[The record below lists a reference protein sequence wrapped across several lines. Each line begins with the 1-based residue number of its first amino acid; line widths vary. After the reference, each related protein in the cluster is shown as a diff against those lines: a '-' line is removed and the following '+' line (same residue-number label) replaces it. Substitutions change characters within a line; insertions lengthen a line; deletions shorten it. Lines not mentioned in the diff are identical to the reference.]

1 MRNKENLIR
10 ICDKIEGIQ
19 QNLLFILKRPNAS
32 SQEFVDLIEK
42 VKEEVENLKM
52 YIGREPDTN

>member
-42 VKEEVENLKM
+42 AKEEVENLKM